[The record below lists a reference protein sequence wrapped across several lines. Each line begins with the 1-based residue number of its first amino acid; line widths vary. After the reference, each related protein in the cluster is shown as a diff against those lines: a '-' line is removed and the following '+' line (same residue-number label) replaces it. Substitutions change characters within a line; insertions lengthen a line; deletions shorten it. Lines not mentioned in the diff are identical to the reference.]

1 MHKAKRVLLSTALL
15 AVFAGG
21 VKSAD
26 RAGIGLEWAVGPTV
40 SLSGFDMQMDQTFS
54 VNWAATEA
62 VTLGV
67 FGQTGAF
74 RGEESYSN
82 DTGSVPFDEGIQVNG
97 GYTLSG
103 VRISYQ
109 LPMLTFLR
117 VGFDLGVAHFTETQ
131 VDYHNGD
138 GSVGSVANWE
148 SAGGARDSFD
158 VAGAVEGF
166 HGKVKIL
173 SAGTGALNAEL
184 GVNAGLRFIQFAD
197 TYVFGN
203 QEVTTTK
210 PAGEKDGIDPITS
223 YNHLSVQ
230 VALNLGF

>member
-15 AVFAGG
+15 ALFAGG

-54 VNWAATEA
+54 VNWAATDT
-62 VTLGV
+62 VLLGV

-74 RGEESYSN
+74 RGEASYSN
-82 DTGSVPFDEGIQVNG
+82 DTVPTPFDEGIQVNG

-103 VRISYQ
+103 IRISYA
-109 LPMLTFLR
+109 LPMLSFLR
-117 VGFDLGVAHFTETQ
+117 VGFDLGVAQFTETQ
-131 VDYHNGD
+131 VDYHNSD
-138 GSVGSVANWE
+138 GSEGTAADWE
-148 SAGGARDSFD
+148 SFAGGRDTFD
-158 VAGAVEGF
+158 VPGSVEGF
-166 HGKVKIL
+166 HGKVKLL
-173 SAGTGALNAEL
+173 SASNGALTAEL
-184 GVNAGLRFIQFAD
+184 GVNVAVRFIQFAD
-197 TYVFGN
+197 TFVYGN

-210 PAGEKDGIDPITS
+210 PAGEKAGIDPISS

-230 VALNLGF
+230 VAMNLGF